1 MFDHAKLNHTLEDLT
16 VDSKEYGRIYIDDK
30 GFEYPSVTTVLSVLE
45 NKGLEE
51 WRKRVGEEEAN
62 RVSKIATVRGEAVH
76 KIFEDYL
83 NNIPSYQKGH
93 MPATVSSFLQLKPI
107 LDQRVNNIHY
117 QEAPLYSKYLRCA
130 GRVDCIAEFDGKL
143 SIIDFKTSKREK
155 EKNYI
160 SSYFMQ
166 TSAYA
171 VMYEERTGI
180 PVSQIVILISVDDGL
195 PQVFIEKRDDHI
207 KNFMRVRKNFF
218 SKYGE

>member
-83 NNIPSYQKGH
+83 TMTQS
-93 MPATVSSFLQLKPI
+93 KP
-107 LDQRVNNIHY
+107 DGDSDKYKVKY
-117 QEAPLYSKYLRCA
+117 KQEP
-130 GRVDCIAEFDGKL
+130 
-143 SIIDFKTSKREK
+143 
-155 EKNYI
+155 
-160 SSYFMQ
+160 
-166 TSAYA
+166 
-171 VMYEERTGI
+171 TGI
-180 PVSQIVILISVDDGL
+180 DRQP
-195 PQVFIEKRDDHI
+195 
-207 KNFMRVRKNFF
+207 
-218 SKYGE
+218 

>member
-16 VDSKEYGRIYIDDK
+16 VDSKEYRRIYIDDK
-30 GFEYPSVTTVLSVLE
+30 GFDYPSVTTVLSVLE

-117 QEAPLYSKYLRCA
+117 QEAPLYSKYLKCA
-130 GRVDCIAEFDGKL
+130 GRVDCIPEFDGKL
-143 SIIDFKTSKREK
+143 SMIDFNR
-155 EKNYI
+155 
-160 SSYFMQ
+160 
-166 TSAYA
+166 
-171 VMYEERTGI
+171 
-180 PVSQIVILISVDDGL
+180 
-195 PQVFIEKRDDHI
+195 
-207 KNFMRVRKNFF
+207 
-218 SKYGE
+218 